1 MLPSSS
7 SSSSSRSLL
16 HRLLHHHRHRHRH
29 LLLLPFSSSPSPHP
43 RSPSSHHPPHPRI
56 PPLRPHQALQ
66 IPHHALSL
74 SAASPPTLLLL
85 LLLPLRPPLRL
96 RRRPPIH
103 LTPTLLPSD
112 PPSDDHWNDAVE
124 SNLNALNPNYPR
136 ISSPRSSESSA
147 IAPSRLWA
155 SSAGPVPVLA
165 TRTALWRT
173 TRWPAPSAAG
183 IHRAIL
189 ELDRGNEAGVAR
201 HGYRH
206 LRQALAALPEVLDD
220 EGGGGALRAHDGRA
234 LQAGRAGL
242 RHPFTAHRDEQ
253 RPDLELVYR
262 VVRKYESAGYSL
274 SKAVY
279 DGIHRSLTSN
289 GRFGEAEEIVEKM
302 RSEGF
307 EPDNITYSQLV
318 YGLCKARRFDDAYK
332 VFDEMEAAGCVPD
345 LKTWTVLIQG
355 HCTAGEVDKGLEC
368 LARMIEKNC
377 EADADVLD
385 ILVKGLCGKSKAEGA
400 YNLFDEMV
408 ERARLRPS
416 KTFRRFAD
424 PFPPYIA
431 KFGTIDDA
439 RQFLKALTVNNY
451 PSPAAY
457 LNVFKA
463 FFDEGRYSEAQDL
476 LFKCPHHIRKHAD
489 ISKLFGSIKPENSS

>member
-1 MLPSSS
+1 MLRILARPDSLPQFWSFLSSMSRSGHSLDHGTFLSLLASFKRANLPSDRSALAQFY
-7 SSSSSRSLL
+7 SRSALL
-16 HRLLHHHRHRHRH
+16 SASDAALRSTLH
-29 LLLLPFSSSPSPHP
+29 LLSS
-43 RSPSSHHPPHPRI
+43 
-56 PPLRPHQALQ
+56 
-66 IPHHALSL
+66 
-74 SAASPPTLLLL
+74 
-85 LLLPLRPPLRL
+85 
-96 RRRPPIH
+96 
-103 LTPTLLPSD
+103 PSD

-124 SNLNALNPNYPR
+124 SNLNALNPQL
-136 ISSPRSSESSA
+136 SEDFVAKVLRELRNRPLTALGFFRWAGTRPGYAHGTVAYNAMARALGRGESIEQFWSLIEEMKQESRDMDIDTYVKLSRHFQKCWMMKEAVELYERMMDGPYKPAVQDCGILLRHIAMSSA
-147 IAPSRLWA
+147 
-155 SSAGPVPVLA
+155 
-165 TRTALWRT
+165 
-173 TRWPAPSAAG
+173 
-183 IHRAIL
+183 
-189 ELDRGNEAGVAR
+189 
-201 HGYRH
+201 
-206 LRQALAALPEVLDD
+206 
-220 EGGGGALRAHDGRA
+220 
-234 LQAGRAGL
+234 
-242 RHPFTAHRDEQ
+242 
-253 RPDLELVYR
+253 PDLELVYR

-408 ERARLRPS
+408 ERARLRPWQATYKHLIS
-416 KTFRRFAD
+416 ELLKVRMLEEALKLLGSMKKQNFPPFAD